1 MEDRIERPDTE
12 RRGGVLIAL
21 AAILVI
27 TAAWWALALW
37 PSSSTESSWLAR
49 TQAACFGSKPGGL
62 PDAGG
67 WVLLIGEPLGM
78 LLMAGIVW
86 GRSLKR
92 DMEWLARR
100 ASARFAALAMVG
112 LTIAGIIMAG
122 RRVAELK
129 AMPTAEA
136 FVVND
141 ARAMTGRPAP
151 AFALVDQEGHRTT
164 LDAYRGRRVAL
175 TFAYGHCATAC
186 PLIVHKL
193 LSARGEARAD
203 IPIVVVTVDPWRD
216 TPAELP
222 AIARAWQLGPADRVL
237 SGRVADVERVLGLY
251 GTRYRRN
258 EQTGEVDH
266 STTTF
271 IIDGT
276 GIIVRRLIGT
286 AFRTE
291 DLDAGPR

>member
-1 MEDRIERPDTE
+1 MEDRLAAPSSE

-21 AAILVI
+21 AVILVV

-49 TQAACFGSKPGGL
+49 TQAACFGSAPGGL

-78 LLMAGIVW
+78 LLMAGILW
-86 GRSLKR
+86 GRSLR
-92 DMEWLARR
+92 QDLQWIGRSTTGR
-100 ASARFAALAMVG
+100 VVAAVMVA
-112 LTIAGIIMAG
+112 LTAAGIITAG
-122 RRVAELK
+122 RRVAELR
-129 AMPTAEA
+129 AMPAAES

-141 ARAMTGRPAP
+141 ARMMTGRPAP
-151 AFALVDQEGHRTT
+151 DFALIDQHGDLAT
-164 LDAYRGRRVAL
+164 LDRYRGRRVLL
-175 TFAYGHCATAC
+175 TFAYGHCSTAC

-193 LSARGEARAD
+193 LSARRENSDD

-216 TPAELP
+216 TPEQLP
-222 AIARAWQLGPADRVL
+222 AIARGWQLGPADRVL
-237 SGRVADVERVLGLY
+237 SGRVAAVERVLASY

-271 IIDGT
+271 VIDERGT
-276 GIIVRRLIGT
+276 IVRRLIGT
-286 AFRTE
+286 AFRPE
-291 DLDAGPR
+291 DLDTELR

>member
-1 MEDRIERPDTE
+1 MEDRIASPSSE

-37 PSSSTESSWLAR
+37 PSGSTGSSWLAR
-49 TQAACFGSKPGGL
+49 TQAACFGSEPGGL

-78 LLMAGIVW
+78 LLMAGVVW
-86 GRSLKR
+86 GRSLRR
-92 DMEWLARR
+92 DLEWIGRNMAPRLAV
-100 ASARFAALAMVG
+100 LAMAV
-112 LTIAGIIMAG
+112 LTAAGIVAAG

-129 AMPTAEA
+129 AMPTAER

-141 ARAMTGRPAP
+141 SRMMTGQPAP
-151 AFALVDQEGHRTT
+151 DFRLVDQRGERVT
-164 LDAYRGRRVAL
+164 LDAYRTRPLLL

-193 LSARGEARAD
+193 LAARAEARID
-203 IPIVVVTVDPWRD
+203 LPIVVITVDPWRD
-216 TPAELP
+216 TPAQLP
-222 AIARAWQLGPADRVL
+222 AIARAWQLGTADRVL
-237 SGRVADVERVLGLY
+237 SGRVADVERVLALY

-271 IIDGT
+271 IIDERGLVV
-276 GIIVRRLIGT
+276 GRLIGT
-286 AFRTE
+286 AFGAG
-291 DLDAGPR
+291 DLGAGLR